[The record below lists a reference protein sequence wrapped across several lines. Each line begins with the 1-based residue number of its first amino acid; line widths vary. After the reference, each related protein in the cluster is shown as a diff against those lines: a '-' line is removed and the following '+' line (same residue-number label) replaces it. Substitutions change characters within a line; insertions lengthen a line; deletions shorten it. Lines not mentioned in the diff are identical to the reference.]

1 MPRRTFVTE
10 MTDRR
15 AYEMRQLYGLSY
27 AAIAEQLGMRGEST
41 ARVAAN
47 RHARR
52 LGLQTL
58 TQPMTDSQRQ
68 RRQAAGARVA
78 RQRWNQAAS
87 ATTLTPEI
95 AATMLEQL
103 GTTPTML
110 PMQDRTFGIELEF
123 TGRYKHDAANAIAR
137 ALGVPHIHSMG
148 YHSLSCETCGRHIPE
163 IDRYSQWRVERDGSV
178 TQFRGG
184 GEWGGEVVS
193 PVLKLADMPTVE
205 KVLRAM
211 RTPTESME
219 HGFAATTSRRCG
231 LHIHVFTKDLTNT
244 QRANIVRRWAA
255 LDQSVMQTLVA
266 VSRRGNTYC
275 MPMSS
280 QEVDRV
286 AFFLENGNSAALETV
301 TQKYRSLNVLPFKKI
316 GTFEFRLHQGTLN
329 FSKVKNWVT
338 LLLAFVQS
346 MGDEQE
352 ATVDGGAV
360 ERTERLLDLL
370 VEKTP
375 VTQKLKTF
383 WLNRQQQ
390 VSPQL
395 RRQAASTTP
404 IPLEVI

>member
-52 LGLQTL
+52 LGLQPL
-58 TQPMTDSQRQ
+58 TQPMTETQRQ

-78 RQRWNQAAS
+78 RQRWNQPTSTTVTTSPLTTEVAS
-87 ATTLTPEI
+87 
-95 AATMLEQL
+95 TMLS
-103 GTTPTML
+103 
-110 PMQDRTFGIELEF
+110 MQDRTFGIELEF
-123 TGRYKHDAANAIAR
+123 TGRYKHDTANAIAQ

-163 IDRYSQWRVERDGSV
+163 SERYSQWRVERDGSV

-193 PVLKLADMPTVE
+193 PVLKLADLPIVE

-211 RTPTESME
+211 RTPTESMG
-219 HGFAATTSRRCG
+219 HGFAATTNRRCG
-231 LHIHVFTKDLTNT
+231 LHIHVFTKDLTKT

-266 VSRRGNTYC
+266 VSRRGNYYC

-352 ATVDGGAV
+352 ATVEGGAV